1 MPPPIA
7 LFLWLILLL
16 ALLCFDPA
24 KVRGTSAALWI
35 PIIWMFIAG
44 SRLPS
49 QWFGAVTGQMWVANL
64 EDGNPLDRTIDL
76 VLMATAVAILF
87 WRSFGWRSFF
97 ARNFALILFIIFTLM
112 SIFWSDFPLVAF
124 KRWFRDLG
132 NYLMVLVVLSDPLP
146 LEAVT
151 MVFRR
156 LAYFLVPL
164 SILLDKYFPA
174 ISKSYDLWTGVASY
188 VGVATGKNL
197 LGLVALLSGVFFF
210 WDTVKRWSEK
220 KERWSKRIILVNLA
234 FLGMS
239 ISLLITANSAT
250 CKVCM
255 AIGCLVI
262 VAFQSGWGRRHPRFL
277 KLVLPASFLV
287 YLVLSLGFGMSGQ
300 MAAAVGKDPTL
311 TDRTKIWTFVLDMHT
326 NPWIGTGYESFWMGP
341 RLERFWT
348 QAGLGHINEAH
359 NGYLEVFL
367 NLGAVGLL
375 LIAGVLITS
384 YRTICKRLTL
394 FSSFASL
401 GLALW
406 TIMLFYCVTEAGFR
420 TGQGLIWIVFLLVT
434 VSVELGD
441 RVPATV
447 RAATPVFEENLRRHA
462 ASVGQL
468 QPTDESVDRPVL
480 PGFAA
485 SRRGDLDKNRL

>member
-76 VLMATAVAILF
+76 VLMGTAVAILF
-87 WRSFGWRSFF
+87 RRSFGWRSFF
-97 ARNFALILFIIFTLM
+97 ARNFALILFIAFTLM
-112 SIFWSDFPLVAF
+112 SAFWSDFPLVAA

-146 LEAVT
+146 LDAAT
-151 MVFRR
+151 AVFRR
-156 LAYFLVPL
+156 LGYFLVPL
-164 SILLDKYFPA
+164 SILLDKYFPT
-174 ISKSYDLWTGVASY
+174 ISKSYDAWTGVGSY

-210 WDTVKRWSEK
+210 WDTIVRWSDK
-220 KERWSKRIILVNLA
+220 NDRRTKRIILVNLS
-234 FLGMS
+234 FLAMS
-239 ISLLITANSAT
+239 ISLLFTANSAT
-250 CKVCM
+250 CKICM
-255 AIGCLVI
+255 FIGCLVI
-262 VAFQSGWGRRHPRFL
+262 FAVQGRWGQRHQRFL
-277 KLVLPASFLV
+277 KFLIPTSFLV

-311 TDRTKIWTFVLDMHT
+311 TDRTKIWSFVLGMHT

-341 RLERFWT
+341 RLLLFWN

-359 NGYLEVFL
+359 NGYLEVYL
-367 NLGAVGLL
+367 NLGVIGLI
-375 LIAGVLITS
+375 LISAILITR
-384 YRTICKRLTL
+384 YRTICKRLAPL
-394 FSSFASL
+394 SSFASL
-401 GLALW
+401 GFALW

-420 TGQGLIWIVFLLVT
+420 SGQGLIWIVFLLVT
-434 VSVELGD
+434 VSVKLED
-441 RVPATV
+441 RLPATV
-447 RAATPVFEENLRRHA
+447 PAVIFGPVQNLRVQP
-462 ASVGQL
+462 ASAGQL
-468 QPTDESVDRPVL
+468 QPTGDNGARQAL
-480 PGFAA
+480 PGFAT
-485 SRRGDLDKNRL
+485 SRQSALSKNKL